1 MKIANKLAKVDE
13 SYAITMVDN
22 GFMFEIGGR
31 NDEGDWSRAKFIVAE
46 LDDLLSLVREAAE
59 LPRDS

>member
-1 MKIANKLAKVDE
+1 MRITDKLAKVDE

-31 NDEGDWSRAKFIVAE
+31 DTEGDWSRAKFIVVDIDN
-46 LDDLLSLVREAAE
+46 LISLVREAAE